1 MFRKSKLFTVA
12 TLFLA
17 FSFLLTACGAQDG
30 KDYTILTGGE
40 QGTYYPLGSALAQ
53 VINRNV
59 DEISATAVVTGA
71 SVVNVNQLKDKKGQ
85 LAFVQ
90 NDIAY
95 YATEGLVQF
104 NEKIESFSAIASLYP
119 EVVHIVTAADSGIQN
134 VEDLRGKRVAVG
146 DQGSGVEANTKQ
158 ILEVHGITYADIR
171 VEYMAFGDA
180 ANGIQ
185 DGNIDAAFVT
195 AGTPTGA
202 IEALKA
208 VKPVRIVSIRADKIK
223 ELTER
228 YPYYTAFTMPK
239 ELYDRNE
246 DATTVAVQAMLVVS
260 DEVSEDDAYAIT
272 KALFENLETF
282 GNTHQRGKDISLE
295 SALNGV
301 SIKLHPGAQRYYDE
315 VLK

>member
-1 MFRKSKLFTVA
+1 MFKKSKLLSISA
-12 TLFLA
+12 LLIA
-17 FSFLLTACGAQDG
+17 FSFLLTACGAQTG

-53 VINRNV
+53 VISRNV
-59 DEISATAVVTGA
+59 DDVSATAVVTGA

-104 NEKIESFSAIASLYP
+104 NEKIGSFSAIASLYP
-119 EVVHIVTAADSGIQN
+119 EVVHIVTAADSGIVSVN
-134 VEDLRGKRVAVG
+134 DLRGKRVAVG

-158 ILEVHGITYADIR
+158 ILEVHGLTYDDIR

-208 VKPVRIVSIRADKIK
+208 VKPVRIVSISADKIQ
-223 ELTER
+223 ELTAL
-228 YPYYTAFTMPK
+228 YPYYTSFTLTK
-239 ELYDRNE
+239 DIYDRDE
-246 DATTVAVQAMLVVS
+246 EATTVAVQAMLVVS
-260 DEVSEDDAYAIT
+260 DEVSDDDVYNIT
-272 KALFENLETF
+272 KALFDNLELF
-282 GNTHQRGKDISLE
+282 GNTHQRGKDISLD
-295 SALNGV
+295 SALDGLSV
-301 SIKLHPGAQRYYDE
+301 KIHPGAQRYYDE
-315 VLK
+315 VLN